1 MSSHVSS
8 LCSCWQ
14 VGTLV
19 RALSVLLLTIWMVVL
34 VDFAIQTSRTLITLT
49 IVGCVLSLLV
59 NSYIFFAI
67 SANVFIR

>member
-1 MSSHVSS
+1 M
-8 LCSCWQ
+8 
-14 VGTLV
+14 
-19 RALSVLLLTIWMVVL
+19 LLTIWMIVL

-67 SANVFIR
+67 RANVFIR